1 MLAYFRIMQII
12 LEAEKGEDLV
22 IEMGTATA
30 VRYFVNMRFLN
41 LEFPMM
47 RRGFLLKIFYV
58 N

>member
-1 MLAYFRIMQII
+1 MQII